1 MASKARHDL
10 LEVSLDEIPLERGS
24 NSHDADIFS
33 DLSARIPSLQSLSS
47 GARAATRVEQKMSLL
62 TGCQLYPKAILWSIV
77 LSSTIIMEG
86 YDTTLLV
93 SFFTFPTFNQ
103 KYGAPDPT
111 QPGNFEISSKWQ
123 SGLTSAAVVGQ
134 IIGLFMN
141 GFLADRFGYRRTILT
156 ALVSLC
162 CFIFLPFFA
171 VNVQMFL
178 AGQLLCGIPWGIFQT
193 LATTYAAEVMPVA
206 LRAYILSSINI
217 CWLIGQLCAVGVVR
231 SQAGNETEWAYRM
244 PLALQWVLA
253 VPIIIGI
260 YFAPESPGWLIRK
273 ERPEEARR
281 TLLRLTTAHDGFN
294 VDEVVAMMTHTNE
307 TEKHLGNGRIT
318 YLDCFKGINLR
329 RTEIACM
336 IWITQQACFSSSGT
350 YAAYFY
356 EQAGLSVQNSFT
368 LAIGMYGIAIVGAIL
383 SWFWMRRAG
392 RRRIY
397 LVGLAVSMAI
407 LTVAGGIG
415 CLPTTN
421 AQSWTLG
428 GLITFLSFIY
438 NLSIGPICYVL
449 VAEIPCTR
457 LRIKTVILARIVYN
471 TASIVTNVVTPRML
485 NPTAWDW
492 KGKSCFFFL
501 GFSAV
506 CFIWCYL
513 RLPETFGLSYL
524 EIDILFEKRAK
535 TSKFR
540 ELQRHLANR
549 GYFSVPDEGQ
559 KQPAMW

>member
-1 MASKARHDL
+1 MASKARDDL
-10 LEVSLDEIPLERGS
+10 AEVSFDEIPLERGS
-24 NSHDADIFS
+24 NSHDGDIFS
-33 DLSARIPSLQSLSS
+33 DLSARIPSLQPLSS
-47 GARAATRVEQKMSLL
+47 GARAATRSERKMSLL

-93 SFFTFPTFNQ
+93 SFYTFPVFNQ
-103 KYGAPDPT
+103 KYGAPDPS

-123 SGLTSAAVVGQ
+123 SSLTSAAVVGQ

-178 AGQLLCGIPWGIFQT
+178 AGQILCGIPWGIFQT

-206 LRAYILSSINI
+206 LRAYILSSMNI

-231 SQAGNETEWAYRM
+231 SQTGNETEWAYRM
-244 PLALQWVLA
+244 PLALQWALA
-253 VPIIIGI
+253 VPIIIGV

-281 TLLRLTTAHDGFN
+281 TLLRLTTAHDAFN

-307 TEKHLGNGRIT
+307 TEKHLGNGQIT

-336 IWITQQACFSSSGT
+336 IWITQQASFSSSGT

-356 EQAGLSVQNSFT
+356 QQAGLSVQNSFT
-368 LAIGMYGIAIVGAIL
+368 LSIGMYGIAIVGAIL

-397 LVGLAVSMAI
+397 LVGLAVSMVI
-407 LTVAGGIG
+407 LAVAGGIG

-421 AQSWTLG
+421 TQSWALG

-471 TASIVTNVVTPRML
+471 MASILTNVITPRML

-540 ELQRHLANR
+540 ELQRHLASR

-559 KQPAMW
+559 KLPAMW